1 MPRSSLLSLRLLP
14 ASTLLAAGIASGA
27 VAGDDDSAI
36 NVLESTGETD
46 VTSDRVGELV
56 MEGLKGL
63 DAVAY
68 VRYASVYKDF
78 HKVEDFRE
86 FITDEHLTASKGVSA
101 DDDE

>member
-1 MPRSSLLSLRLLP
+1 
-14 ASTLLAAGIASGA
+14 
-27 VAGDDDSAI
+27 
-36 NVLESTGETD
+36 
-46 VTSDRVGELV
+46 
-56 MEGLKGL
+56 MEGLKNL

-86 FITDEHLTASKGVSA
+86 FITDEHLANAARNAAAK

>member
-1 MPRSSLLSLRLLP
+1 MQKRNIEPDRIDQMISGIVLR
-14 ASTLLAAGIASGA
+14 
-27 VAGDDDSAI
+27 
-36 NVLESTGETD
+36 LESTCETD
-46 VTSDRVGELV
+46 VTTDLVGELV

-86 FITDEHLTASKGVSA
+86 FITDEHLTAMKGASA